1 MRKIFLILTVCSTM
15 LISCDA
21 KQPAADS
28 GSDPK
33 MLNGTWEVVHMT
45 KSRLG
50 LNELYPDKKPFLTFN
65 VKESKVSGNTGCNSF
80 TGNISSMSNGKIRF
94 EEAMAMTKMFCQGEG
109 EPVFLKNM
117 KVVEGF
123 KFSDDG
129 KTLHLTEE
137 GGIDAMR
144 LTKK

>member
-1 MRKIFLILTVCSTM
+1 MRKILLILTVCAGM
-15 LISCDA
+15 LVSCDA
-21 KQPAADS
+21 KKPTADAS
-28 GSDPK
+28 GDPK

-94 EEAMAMTKMFCQGEG
+94 EEAMAMTKMFCQGDG